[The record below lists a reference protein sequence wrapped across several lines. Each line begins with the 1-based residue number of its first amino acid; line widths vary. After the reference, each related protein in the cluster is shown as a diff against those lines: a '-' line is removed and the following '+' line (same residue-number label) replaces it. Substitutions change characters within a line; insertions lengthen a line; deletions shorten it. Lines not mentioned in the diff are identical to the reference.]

1 MDNTLHEVKIPVSDL
16 EKGMYVSRLD
26 KDWSDSPFAFQGF
39 LINNQKLI
47 KQLQK
52 ECTDVYIDAVKGDV
66 PQKTQEIAAPSTN
79 KSEKKGF
86 FDKLWGKKEGAT
98 AINFEREHTHQLAD
112 IIEHKISAKT
122 ITPPKAL
129 LTFDKEMGAAKQTH
143 AKTSIAVKST
153 MTLVKEGK
161 DVDIGIAK
169 DSVHECM
176 ESVLRSPDAMM
187 LMTNLKT
194 KHKNTWQQCMN
205 AAVLTITFG
214 RYLNLSDK
222 ELVTLGLCGM
232 LFDIGKMRISKE
244 DLEHAVN
251 KQDLIQSHTT
261 LGYEVLSHC
270 PGALGK
276 TVAEVARDHHEQ
288 LDGSGYPQGLKGK
301 EISAYTRMISIVD
314 TYNMLTSDKPNK
326 KA

>member
-1 MDNTLHEVKIPVSDL
+1 
-16 EKGMYVSRLD
+16 
-26 KDWSDSPFAFQGF
+26 
-39 LINNQKLI
+39 
-47 KQLQK
+47 
-52 ECTDVYIDAVKGDV
+52 
-66 PQKTQEIAAPSTN
+66 
-79 KSEKKGF
+79 
-86 FDKLWGKKEGAT
+86 
-98 AINFEREHTHQLAD
+98 
-112 IIEHKISAKT
+112 
-122 ITPPKAL
+122 
-129 LTFDKEMGAAKQTH
+129 
-143 AKTSIAVKST
+143 
-153 MTLVKEGK
+153 
-161 DVDIGIAK
+161 
-169 DSVHECM
+169 
-176 ESVLRSPDAMM
+176 
-187 LMTNLKT
+187 MTNLKT

-326 KA
+326 KGMTHYDAMTIILERVGTHFDETLVNSFNQCIGTYPVGSIVEMNTGAIAMVVEANPEQKLRPKVVLLTTPDKEKCSKKVVNLADDVSSTEDLYSIRSIVRADTYGIVL